1 MVQAKQTKNQ
11 SLNKVKIKTLKASV
25 IRQCFGIDI
34 GKKEFYVCYRHLH
47 SDGRQPIK
55 GSKKFAN
62 SIKGVLSFY
71 QWSIKKMRGNEQPCS
86 YLMEAT
92 GVYYEEL
99 AYFLEDEGCKV
110 QVVLPNQSKAY
121 SRSLN
126 QKTKTDKVDAQMLA
140 LFGLERPNLRIWK
153 PGSYLMRQVKK
164 LSRLRT
170 RLVKEK
176 TRNSNQLH
184 AEKYSFEPEPMVLSM
199 LEQSIKEKKNKI
211 KEIEVTLEKLVKE
224 KDENLSRKIEKI
236 CRLKGLGFIT
246 VLTVI
251 AETNGFQLFKNIK
264 QLISY
269 AGYDVVQNES
279 GDRARKTRISKK
291 GNRYIRAALHMPS
304 LSVVRYNPDSP
315 FEHLYQRVFERTK
328 IKLKG
333 YIAVQRKMLT
343 IIYIL
348 YKEDQAYNADYH
360 KKACQKDLQK
370 K

>member
-1 MVQAKQTKNQ
+1 MVQAKQTKKQ
-11 SLNKVKIKTLKASV
+11 ALNKGKIKTLKASV

-47 SDGRQPIK
+47 SDGRDPIK

-62 SIKGVLSFY
+62 SKKGILSFY
-71 QWSIKKMRGNEQPCS
+71 QWSIKKMKGSEQPCS

-99 AYFLEDEGCKV
+99 AYFLSDQGCTV

-126 QKTKTDKVDAQMLA
+126 QKTKTDKVDAQTLA
-140 LFGLERPNLRIWK
+140 LFGLERPRLRIWK
-153 PGSYLMRQVKK
+153 PDSCLMRQVKK
-164 LSRLRT
+164 LCRFRT
-170 RLVKEK
+170 RLIKEK
-176 TRNSNQLH
+176 TRNANQLH
-184 AEKYSFEPEPMVLSM
+184 AEKHSFEPEKMVLSM
-199 LEQSIKEKKNKI
+199 LEKSIKEKKKKI
-211 KEIEVTLEKLVKE
+211 KEIETTLEKVVKE
-224 KDENLSRKIEKI
+224 KDESLSNKIEKI

-251 AETNGFQLFKNIK
+251 AETNGFQLFRNIK

-279 GDRARKTRISKK
+279 GARIGKTKISKK

-315 FEHLYQRVFERTK
+315 FEHLYQRVFERTR

-333 YIAVQRKMLT
+333 YVAVQRKMLT
-343 IIYIL
+343 IIYTL

-360 KKACQKDLQK
+360 KKACEMDQQK